1 MQVVLQD
8 KSPFASVGPRAW
20 EGTTRDMRLIERVE
34 SCSGELTEADH
45 RLLAVLLGDVVG
57 VGALSAREI
66 ASRAGVHETTAGRLA
81 SKLGFRTY
89 RELRRELIQE
99 LDLAVRMS
107 DRLHR
112 IGSGSVLEAVVASEI
127 KVISAIPQQVAQE
140 QIDEAVGLLLAARRI
155 LVFGTSHAGVLATL
169 LARRLVR
176 SGYDARP
183 LHHVDWQAADALLGI
198 GAGDLLVVFQFWRA
212 TESLSRLAA
221 AFKSSGGGIVLISDG
236 PGRLVEP
243 RPDVT
248 LAALRGGLGESQ
260 SLAAPMIIANTLVLE
275 LSRADGGKSLDS
287 LRRLGDLRDKVDA
300 RPRGQRAAA
309 GTSLSVPGM
318 NSVRS

>member
-1 MQVVLQD
+1 
-8 KSPFASVGPRAW
+8 
-20 EGTTRDMRLIERVE
+20 MRLIERVE

-198 GAGDLLVVFQFWRA
+198 GAGDVLVVFQFWRA

-287 LRRLGDLRDKVDA
+287 LRRLGELRDRVDS
-300 RPRGQRAAA
+300 RPRGDRAA
-309 GTSLSVPGM
+309 GSSLSVPGV
-318 NSVRS
+318 NPVRS

>member
-1 MQVVLQD
+1 
-8 KSPFASVGPRAW
+8 
-20 EGTTRDMRLIERVE
+20 MRLIERVE
-34 SCSGELTEADH
+34 NCSGELTEADH

-81 SKLGFRTY
+81 SKLGFTTY

-112 IGSGSVLEAVVASEI
+112 IGSGSVLEAVVASEV
-127 KVISAIPQQVAQE
+127 KVISAIPQQVPQE
-140 QIDEAVGLLLAARRI
+140 QIDEAVRLLLGARRI

-176 SGYDARP
+176 SGYDAQP
-183 LHHVDWQAADALLGI
+183 LHHVDWEAADVLLRI
-198 GAGDLLVVFQFWRA
+198 GSDDVLVAFQFWRA
-212 TESLSRLAA
+212 TEHLSRLAA
-221 AFKSSGGGIVLISDG
+221 AFKASGGRIVLISDG
-236 PGRLVEP
+236 PARLVEP

-248 LAALRGGLGESQ
+248 LSALRGGLGESQ

-275 LSRADGGKSLDS
+275 LSRADDGKSLDS
-287 LRRLGDLRDKVDA
+287 LRKLGDLRDKVDA
-300 RPRGQRAAA
+300 RSSGRRAAA
-309 GTSLSVPGM
+309 GHSLSVPGI
-318 NSVRS
+318 NHDRS